1 MTEDIAALKAKLA
14 QPHRIRSSRVL
25 FAACRDALAYI
36 DKLEAEKDAPKRRG
50 RPPKVI
56 ADPQEDL

>member
-1 MTEDIAALKAKLA
+1 MTEDIAALKAKLG
-14 QPHRIRSSRVL
+14 QPHRICSSRVL

-36 DKLEAEKDAPKRRG
+36 EKLEAEANTPKRRG
-50 RPPKVI
+50 RPPKVT